1 MQYFRNGLA
10 DVEELPELQD
20 IGWRYVSLKN
30 NQEENHDDKMTNSSS
45 DTLPSEF
52 FIWPTDNF

>member
-20 IGWRYVSLKN
+20 IGWRYLSLKN
-30 NQEENHDDKMTNSSS
+30 NEEENRDGRMTNSCS
-45 DTLPSEF
+45 DNLPSEF

>member
-1 MQYFRNGLA
+1 MQYFRNDLA

-20 IGWRYVSLKN
+20 IGWRYVSIKN
-30 NQEENHDDKMTNSSS
+30 NQEENRDGRMANSSS